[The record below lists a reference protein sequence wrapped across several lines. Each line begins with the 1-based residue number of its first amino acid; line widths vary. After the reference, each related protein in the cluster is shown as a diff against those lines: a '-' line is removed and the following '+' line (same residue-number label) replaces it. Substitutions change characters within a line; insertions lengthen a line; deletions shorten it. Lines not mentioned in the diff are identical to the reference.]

1 MSERPTLF
9 VFESGDPPVVLIYED
24 LDDARE
30 LLESLDVAAIDEA
43 FLQTGRLSQLQRPKV
58 CSPNFDLLIISIL
71 SSYGPCHDARW
82 DLRT

>member
-1 MSERPTLF
+1 MSERLTLF

-30 LLESLDVAAIDEA
+30 LLEARTSPPS
-43 FLQTGRLSQLQRPKV
+43 TKRSYRRGRLSQLQRPKV

-82 DLRT
+82 DLGT